1 MTLSTDPT
9 ALALGRYGIADAAD
23 AIRAWLKRARWFGG
37 REMDVRR
44 IELEDVGVLHEAAP
58 LVLYTLWR
66 VEYEGEAAELYSLP
80 LGVRSAP
87 HPLASLGPER
97 LIQSGAGA
105 EHSLL
110 VYDALADPEAARE
123 LWRLLAEGGEWPTN
137 QGRLLSRHL
146 VEIEMEGVEAPRL
159 LGVQQSNSALARGQ
173 KDFLKWSRRL
183 EAGPSAELEMMAA
196 LGARRFPHTPALHGH
211 ISYEARRREAGE
223 PQALQAILQAFL
235 HNGSE
240 GWAMALTSLRDLYG
254 AAEEAELTSPRERHV
269 LVDEHGASFEAE
281 AGRLGDVTAQL
292 HLALADPALP
302 APLTPSRAGRAE
314 LRRWS
319 EQMVTELDGLLR
331 STNPAAAP
339 LAAKRDVVAGRFEAL
354 RHLEDGGL
362 AIRAHG
368 DYHLGQVLRTDEG
381 WKIIDFGGE
390 PSRSAHQRRE
400 LTSPLRDVAGML
412 RSFDYAAAAALA
424 ERMPPSDP
432 LWARLYPAGHA
443 WAKVN
448 RDAFWAAYLE
458 RTAGTGLLP
467 DAGAAF
473 TLRVAFEL
481 SKAVYEVGY
490 ELGHRPD
497 WVGIPLDFLLAGVP

>member
-9 ALALGRYGIADAAD
+9 ALALGRHGIADSAD
-23 AIRAWLKRARWFGG
+23 AIRAWLQRARWFGG
-37 REMDVRR
+37 REREVQRV
-44 IELEDVGVLHEAAP
+44 ELEDIGVLREADP

-66 VEYEGEAAELYSLP
+66 VDYADGPAELYSLP
-80 LGVRSAP
+80 LGVRPAP
-87 HPLASLGPER
+87 HPVARLGPER
-97 LIQSGAGA
+97 LIHGGAGA
-105 EHSLL
+105 EHKLL
-110 VYDALADPEAARE
+110 VYDALADPEAALE
-123 LWRLLAEGGEWPTN
+123 LWRLVATEAARPTFA
-137 QGRLLSRHL
+137 GRLLSRRL
-146 VEIEMEGVEAPRL
+146 VDVEMAGIDPPHL

-173 KDFLKWSRRL
+173 HDFLKWTRRI
-183 EAGPSAELEMMAA
+183 ETGPNAELEMVEA

-211 ISYEARRREAGE
+211 ISYQRSGE
-223 PQALQAILQAFL
+223 PLALQAILQAFL
-235 HNGSE
+235 HNGTE

-254 AAEEAELTSPRERHV
+254 AAEEAELTSPRERHL

-281 AGRLGDVTAQL
+281 AARLGDVTAQL

-302 APLTPSRAGRAE
+302 APLTPIRAGPAE
-314 LRRWS
+314 LDRWAA
-319 EQMVTELDGLLR
+319 EMTAELDDLLR
-331 STNPAAAP
+331 STNPSIAP
-339 LAAKRDVVAGRFEAL
+339 LAAKRDVVASRFAAL

-390 PSRSAHQRRE
+390 PTRAAPQRRE

-432 LWARLYPAGHA
+432 LWARLAPAGHA

-458 RTAGTGLLP
+458 RVAGTGLLP
-467 DAGAAF
+467 DAGAAL

-481 SKAVYEVGY
+481 AKAVYEVAY

-497 WVGIPLDFLLAGVP
+497 WAGIPLDFLLAGVP